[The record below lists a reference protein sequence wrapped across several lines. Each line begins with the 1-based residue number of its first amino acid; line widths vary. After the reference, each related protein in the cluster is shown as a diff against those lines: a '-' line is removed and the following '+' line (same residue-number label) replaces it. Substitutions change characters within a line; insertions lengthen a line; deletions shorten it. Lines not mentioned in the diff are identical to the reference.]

1 MSESVQYVTNQQG
14 ERVAVLLDLET
25 YHQLTNSAVTDA
37 ELLDDLSSDE
47 LQALAESM
55 LASASQAQ
63 LDELL
68 TRNAQ
73 NQLTT
78 DEIIL
83 LDRLLAQVDQLN
95 IIKTRARYTLK
106 HLEETSKVA

>member
-1 MSESVQYVTNQQG
+1 MSTSVQYVTNQQG
-14 ERVAVLLDLET
+14 EQVGVLLDLET
-25 YHQLTNSAVTDA
+25 YAQLTTTVADV
-37 ELLDDLSSDE
+37 ELLANLSQDE

-68 TRNAQ
+68 ARNTQ
-73 NQLTT
+73 NQLTA

-83 LDRLLAQVDQLN
+83 LDHLLAQVDQLN

-106 HLEETSKVA
+106 HIAETSKVA